1 VAKSWRGL
9 SVRPLIA
16 DLGRDYRG
24 GQHQALLLLQGLL
37 ARGHTPELIAIQDSL
52 LARRAKDAGIFV
64 HGVLTGRRRLAAA
77 LQIRRL
83 VRGQSVDIVHAN
95 EPHALSSA
103 WLARAHRSVPVI
115 ASRRIALPLSPG
127 FISLARYRT
136 AARIVAVSH
145 FVEKSVIE
153 SGLPPACVEVIYDGV
168 EIPPVVSRA
177 DRENARAHLAIPNES
192 PCIGN
197 VAAFVPEKGHAIL
210 VRALAEL
217 RTKPRAQFPGCILLL
232 CGEGPEQAHLQELAR
247 RLQVLDAV
255 KFAGPVSEIQNVFA
269 AMDVFAFPS
278 LEEPLGSVLLAA
290 MAQGLPVVAIGRGG
304 IPEVVEDGKNGLLV
318 NSLDPE
324 ALAAVLARLLA
335 NPEESYR
342 LGRAARE
349 TVLARFS
356 AGHMVDAI
364 LDLYERMIAAR

>member
-1 VAKSWRGL
+1 
-9 SVRPLIA
+9 
-16 DLGRDYRG
+16 
-24 GQHQALLLLQGLL
+24 
-37 ARGHTPELIAIQDSL
+37 
-52 LARRAKDAGIFV
+52 
-64 HGVLTGRRRLAAA
+64 
-77 LQIRRL
+77 
-83 VRGQSVDIVHAN
+83 
-95 EPHALSSA
+95 
-103 WLARAHRSVPVI
+103 
-115 ASRRIALPLSPG
+115 
-127 FISLARYRT
+127 
-136 AARIVAVSH
+136 
-145 FVEKSVIE
+145 
-153 SGLPPACVEVIYDGV
+153 
-168 EIPPVVSRA
+168 
-177 DRENARAHLAIPNES
+177 
-192 PCIGN
+192 
-197 VAAFVPEKGHAIL
+197 
-210 VRALAEL
+210 
-217 RTKPRAQFPGCILLL
+217 
-232 CGEGPEQAHLQELAR
+232 LQELAR
-247 RLQVLDAV
+247 QLQVLDAV

-356 AGHMVDAI
+356 AGHMVDAT

>member
-1 VAKSWRGL
+1 
-9 SVRPLIA
+9 LIS
-16 DLGRDYRG
+16 
-24 GQHQALLLLQGLL
+24 
-37 ARGHTPELIAIQDSL
+37 IQDSL
-52 LARRAKDAGIFV
+52 LARRAKNAGISV
-64 HGVLTGRRRLAAA
+64 HGVPPGRRRLAAA

-83 VRGQSVDIVHAN
+83 VRGPGVDIVHAN

-127 FISLARYRT
+127 FISLARYRA
-136 AARIVAVSH
+136 AARIIAVSH

-153 SGLPPACVEVIYDGV
+153 SGLPPGCVEVIYDGV
-168 EIPPVVSRA
+168 EIPPEISQAGRK
-177 DRENARAHLAIPNES
+177 RARAHFAIPKES

-197 VAAFVPEKGHAIL
+197 VGAFVPEKGHAIL

-217 RTKPRAQFPGCILLL
+217 RTKRRAEFPGCTLLL

-247 RLQVLDAV
+247 QLQVLDTV
-255 KFAGPVSEIQNVFA
+255 KFAGSVSEIQNVFA

-278 LEEPLGSVLLAA
+278 HDEPLGSVLLAA

-304 IPEVVEDGKNGLLV
+304 IPEVVEDEKNGLLV

-324 ALAAVLARLLA
+324 ALAAALARLLA
-335 NPEESYR
+335 NPEESHR
-342 LGRAARE
+342 LGKAARE
-349 TVLARFS
+349 TVRARFS
-356 AGHMVDAI
+356 AGHMVEAT